1 MKEILIKI
9 ISFYQK
15 FISGLIGPCCRFHPT
30 GSEYAKES
38 IELPGLLYGS
48 FLSLKRLSKC
58 HPMGPSGLDKVPPKS

>member
-30 GSEYAKES
+30 CSEYAKES
-38 IELPGLLYGS
+38 IELHGLLYGS